1 MSDTVI
7 VLQEECILAA
17 SGKAGRKPKIS
28 RTDIIPTEVHT
39 DPFEQWK
46 RALLAYKAKEHPGA
60 VKLVLPS
67 TYSSAR
73 ISQIPFAT
81 GKQLTKMAEHAVS
94 ESAAEGIVDYGIT
107 HADKKQGVTV
117 CCASVEEDI
126 CNRLMAMCEEI
137 NLPVREITVP
147 MEGYLKGLSQLKAYA
162 NKTAIFLFFEDSG
175 VTSILYK
182 NGVYLYSTRSRIFS
196 ERGTLD
202 FGTEIVRNISGIM
215 QFYATTKSE
224 VPITDIY
231 YAGCMDD
238 DFEVCLDG
246 IRTMNLQ
253 ASPLQVDLIYEAQG
267 DPEDWLVC
275 AGALVEDKMKQVNL
289 YQKWKKS
296 GSAEQTVEKGSIVKH
311 IIPPVI
317 TLVVCMAL
325 FGAVSVWN
333 MLENMKIDDI
343 NDWIN
348 DSQIQQQYQE
358 ANEIQQE
365 SDRLAE
371 QKRQVEQMKQNLA
384 TYPDLDAE
392 MIAQIVDVGGSAMSV
407 EVESMDAET
416 GLLTFHAVSSAVID
430 IPGYVSK
437 LTQTGLFSSV
447 DYSGYRY
454 QDGEYTLDLSCILK
468 AVDAGGDK

>member
-17 SGKAGRKPKIS
+17 SGKAGRRPKIS
-28 RTDIIPTEVHT
+28 KTCMIPTEVHT

-46 RALLAYKAKEHPGA
+46 RALLAYKAKEHPGS

-73 ISQIPFAT
+73 ITQIPYAT
-81 GKQLTKMAEHAVS
+81 GKQLTKMAEHAVT
-94 ESAAEGIVDYGIT
+94 ESAAEGVVDYGIT
-107 HADKKQGVTV
+107 YADKKQGMTL

-126 CNRLMAMCEEI
+126 CNRMMAMCEEI
-137 NLPVREITVP
+137 QLPVREITVP

-224 VPITDIY
+224 IPITDVY
-231 YAGCMDD
+231 YAGCMED

-253 ASPLQVDLIYEAQG
+253 SAPLAVDVLYEAQG
-267 DPEDWLVC
+267 APEDWLVC
-275 AGALVEDKMKQVNL
+275 AGALVEDKTKQVNL
-289 YQKWKKS
+289 YQKWRKS
-296 GSAEQTVEKGSIVKH
+296 NQEETVETGSIVKH
-311 IIPPVI
+311 LIPPVVS
-317 TLVVCMAL
+317 LVVCLAI
-325 FGAVSVWN
+325 FAGVSFWN
-333 MLENMKIDDI
+333 FLVSAKIDDV
-343 NDWIN
+343 NNWIN
-348 DSQIQQQYQE
+348 DSQIQKQYQE
-358 ANEIQQE
+358 ANEVKQE
-365 SDRLAE
+365 SERLVE
-371 QKRQVEQMKQNLA
+371 EKRQVEQMKQNLA

-392 MIAQIVDVGGSAMSV
+392 TIARIVDVSGSAMNV
-407 EVESMDAET
+407 EIESMDAET
-416 GLLTFHAVSSAVID
+416 GLLTFHAVSREVID

-447 DYSGYRY
+447 DYSGYQY
-454 QDGEYTLDLSCILK
+454 QDGEYSLDLSCVLK
-468 AVDAGGDK
+468 GIDAGGDK

>member
-17 SGKAGRKPKIS
+17 SGKAGRRPRIS
-28 RTDIIPTEVHT
+28 RTDMIPTEVHT

-46 RALLAYKAKEHPGA
+46 RALLAYKAKEHPGS

-67 TYSSAR
+67 NYSSAR

-81 GKQLTKMAEHAVS
+81 GKQLTKMAEHVVS

-107 HADKKQGVTV
+107 YADKKQGVTV
-117 CCASVEEDI
+117 CCASVEENI
-126 CNRLMAMCEEI
+126 CNRLLAMCEEI
-137 NLPVREITVP
+137 KLPVRAITVP
-147 MEGYLKGLSQLKAYA
+147 MEAYLKGLSQLKTYA

-182 NGVYLYSTRSRIFS
+182 NVYLYSTRSRIFS

-202 FGTEIVRNISGIM
+202 FGTEIVRNISGIV
-215 QFYATTKSE
+215 QFYATTTSGI
-224 VPITDIY
+224 PITDIY
-231 YAGCMDD
+231 YAGCMED

-246 IRTMNLQ
+246 IHMMNLQ
-253 ASPLQVDLIYEAQG
+253 AALLQVDAVYEAQG
-267 DPEDWLVC
+267 NPEDWLVC
-275 AGALVEDKMKQVNL
+275 AGALVDDKTKQVNL

-296 GSAEQTVEKGSIVKH
+296 GGMDKVVEKESFVKH
-311 IIPPVI
+311 IVPPVI
-317 TLVVCMAL
+317 TLAVCMAL

-333 MLENMKIDDI
+333 LLESKKIDDI

-358 ANEIQQE
+358 ADEVMKE
-365 SDRLAE
+365 SERLVE

-384 TYPDLDAE
+384 TYPDLDADI
-392 MIAQIVDVGGSAMSV
+392 IARIADVSGSTMSV
-407 EVESMDAET
+407 EVKSMDAET

-430 IPGYVSK
+430 IPGYVNK

-447 DYSGYRY
+447 DYSGYQY

-468 AVDAGGDK
+468 PIDAGGDK

>member
-17 SGKAGRKPKIS
+17 SGKAGRRPKIS
-28 RTDIIPTEVHT
+28 RTDMIPTEVHT

-46 RALLAYKAKEHPGA
+46 RALLAYKEKEHPGS

-67 TYSSAR
+67 NYSSTR

-81 GKQLTKMAEHAVS
+81 GKQLTKMAEHVVS
-94 ESAAEGIVDYGIT
+94 ESVAEGIVDYGIT
-107 HADKKQGVTV
+107 YADKKQGVTV
-117 CCASVEEDI
+117 CCASVEENI
-126 CNRLMAMCEEI
+126 CNRLLAMCEEI
-137 NLPVREITVP
+137 NLPVRAITVP
-147 MEGYLKGLSQLKAYA
+147 MEAYLRGLSQLKTYA

-202 FGTEIVRNISGIM
+202 FGTENISGIV
-215 QFYATTKSE
+215 QFYATTTSGI
-224 VPITDIY
+224 PITDIY
-231 YAGCMDD
+231 YAGCMED

-246 IRTMNLQ
+246 IHMMNLQ
-253 ASPLQVDLIYEAQG
+253 AALLQVDAIYEAQG
-267 DPEDWLVC
+267 NPEDWLVC
-275 AGALVEDKMKQVNL
+275 AGALVDDKTKQVNL

-296 GSAEQTVEKGSIVKH
+296 GGMDKVVEKESFVKH
-311 IIPPVI
+311 IVPPVI
-317 TLVVCMAL
+317 TLAVCMAL

-333 MLENMKIDDI
+333 LLESEKIDDI

-358 ANEIQQE
+358 ADEVMKE
-365 SDRLAE
+365 SERLVE
-371 QKRQVEQMKQNLA
+371 QKLQVEQMKQNLE
-384 TYPDLDAE
+384 TYPDLDADI
-392 MIAQIVDVGGSAMSV
+392 IARIVDVSGSNMNV
-407 EVESMDAET
+407 EVKSMDAET

-430 IPGYVSK
+430 IPEYVNK

-447 DYSGYRY
+447 DYSGYQY

-468 AVDAGGDK
+468 AIDAGGDK

>member
-17 SGKAGRKPKIS
+17 SGKAGRRPRIS
-28 RTDIIPTEVHT
+28 RTDMIPTEVHT

-46 RALLAYKAKEHPGA
+46 RALLAYKAKGHPGS

-67 TYSSAR
+67 NYSSAR

-81 GKQLTKMAEHAVS
+81 GKQLTNVVS

-107 HADKKQGVTV
+107 YADKKQGVTV
-117 CCASVEEDI
+117 CCASVEENI
-126 CNRLMAMCEEI
+126 CNRLLAMCEEI
-137 NLPVREITVP
+137 KLPVRAITVP
-147 MEGYLKGLSQLKAYA
+147 MEAYLKGLSQLKTYA

-202 FGTEIVRNISGIM
+202 FGTEIVRNISGIV
-215 QFYATTKSE
+215 QFYATTTSGI
-224 VPITDIY
+224 PITDIY
-231 YAGCMDD
+231 YAGCMED

-246 IRTMNLQ
+246 IHMMNLQ
-253 ASPLQVDLIYEAQG
+253 AALLQVDAIYETQG
-267 DPEDWLVC
+267 NPEDWLVC
-275 AGALVEDKMKQVNL
+275 AGALVDDKTKQVNL

-296 GSAEQTVEKGSIVKH
+296 GGMDKVVEKESFVKH
-311 IIPPVI
+311 IVPPVI
-317 TLVVCMAL
+317 TLAACMAL

-333 MLENMKIDDI
+333 LLESKKIDDI

-358 ANEIQQE
+358 ADEVMKE
-365 SDRLAE
+365 SERLVE
-371 QKRQVEQMKQNLA
+371 QKLQVEQMKQNLA
-384 TYPDLDAE
+384 TYPDLDADI
-392 MIAQIVDVGGSAMSV
+392 IARIADVSGSTMNV
-407 EVESMDAET
+407 EVKSMDAET

-430 IPGYVSK
+430 IPGYVNK

-447 DYSGYRY
+447 DYSGYQY

-468 AVDAGGDK
+468 TIDAGGDK

>member
-17 SGKAGRKPKIS
+17 SGKAGRRPRIS
-28 RTDIIPTEVHT
+28 RTDMIPTEVHT

-46 RALLAYKAKEHPGA
+46 RALLAYKAKEHPGS

-67 TYSSAR
+67 NYSSAR

-81 GKQLTKMAEHAVS
+81 GKQLTKMAEHVVS

-107 HADKKQGVTV
+107 YADKKQGVTV
-117 CCASVEEDI
+117 CCASVEENI
-126 CNRLMAMCEEI
+126 CNRLLAMCEEI
-137 NLPVREITVP
+137 KLPVRAITVP
-147 MEGYLKGLSQLKAYA
+147 MEAYLKGLSQLKTYA

-202 FGTEIVRNISGIM
+202 FGTEIVRNISGIV
-215 QFYATTKSE
+215 QFYATTTSGI
-224 VPITDIY
+224 PITDIY
-231 YAGCMDD
+231 YAGCMED

-246 IRTMNLQ
+246 IHMMNLQ
-253 ASPLQVDLIYEAQG
+253 AALLQVDAVYETQG
-267 DPEDWLVC
+267 NPEDWLVC
-275 AGALVEDKMKQVNL
+275 AGALVDDKTKQVNL

-296 GSAEQTVEKGSIVKH
+296 GGMDKVVEKESFVKH
-311 IIPPVI
+311 IVPPVI
-317 TLVVCMAL
+317 TLAVCMAL

-333 MLENMKIDDI
+333 LLESKKIDDI

-358 ANEIQQE
+358 ADEVMKE
-365 SDRLAE
+365 SERLVE
-371 QKRQVEQMKQNLA
+371 QKRQNLA
-384 TYPDLDAE
+384 TYPDLDADIIGR
-392 MIAQIVDVGGSAMSV
+392 IADASGSTMNV
-407 EVESMDAET
+407 EVKSMDAET

-430 IPGYVSK
+430 IPGYVNK

-447 DYSGYRY
+447 DYSGYQY

-468 AVDAGGDK
+468 PIDAGGDK

>member
-28 RTDIIPTEVHT
+28 KTCMIPTEVHT

-46 RALLAYKAKEHPGA
+46 GALLTYKAKEHPGS

-73 ISQIPFAT
+73 ITQIPYAT
-81 GKQLTKMAEHAVS
+81 GKQLTKMAEHTIA

-107 HADKKQGVTV
+107 HADKKQGVTI

-126 CNRLMAMCEEI
+126 CNRMMAMCEEI
-137 NLPVREITVP
+137 QLPVREMTVP

-162 NKTAIFLFFEDSG
+162 NKTAIFLFFEDAG

-202 FGTEIVRNISGIM
+202 FGTEIARNISGII
-215 QFYATTKSE
+215 QFYATTKSDI
-224 VPITDIY
+224 PITDVY

-246 IRTMNLQ
+246 IHGMNLQ
-253 ASPLQVDLIYEAQG
+253 AGPLQADMIYEAQG

-275 AGALVEDKMKQVNL
+275 AGALVEDKVKQVNL
-289 YQKWKKS
+289 YQKWRKS
-296 GSAEQTVEKGSIVKH
+296 SGEVKVETGNIVKH
-311 IIPPVI
+311 LIPPAI
-317 TLVVCMAL
+317 SLVVCLGL
-325 FGAVSVWN
+325 FAGVSFWN
-333 MLENMKIDDI
+333 SLVNMKI
-343 NDWIN
+343 NDAYSWIN
-348 DSQIQQQYQE
+348 DSQIQKQYQK
-358 ANEIQQE
+358 ANETKKE
-365 SDRLAE
+365 SERLADS
-371 QKRQVEQMKQNLA
+371 KDQVEQMKQNLA
-384 TYPDLDAE
+384 TYPDLDADT
-392 MIAQIVDVGGSAMSV
+392 IAKIVDVGGSAMSV
-407 EVESMDAET
+407 EIESMDAET
-416 GLLTFHAVSSAVID
+416 GLLTFHAVSREVID

-437 LTQTGLFSSV
+437 LTQTGLFSNV
-447 DYSGYRY
+447 DYSGYQY
-454 QDGEYTLDLSCILK
+454 QDGEYSLNLSCVLK
-468 AVDAGGDK
+468 GNAAGGDK

>member
-17 SGKAGRKPKIS
+17 SGKAGRRPKIS
-28 RTDIIPTEVHT
+28 RTDMIPTEVHT

-46 RALLAYKAKEHPGA
+46 KALLAYKAKEHPGS

-67 TYSSAR
+67 NYSSTR

-81 GKQLTKMAEHAVS
+81 GKQLTKMAEHVVS

-107 HADKKQGVTV
+107 HVDKKQGVTV
-117 CCASVEEDI
+117 CCASVEENI

-137 NLPVREITVP
+137 QLPVREITVP
-147 MEGYLKGLSQLKAYA
+147 MEAYLKGLSQLKTYVD
-162 NKTAIFLFFEDSG
+162 KTAIFLFFEDSG
-175 VTSILYK
+175 VTSILYRD
-182 NGVYLYSTRSRIFS
+182 GVYLYSTRSRIFS

-202 FGTEIVRNISGIM
+202 FGTEIVRNISGII
-215 QFYATTKSE
+215 QFYATTTSGI
-224 VPITDIY
+224 PITDVY

-238 DFEVCLDG
+238 DFEVCFDG
-246 IRTMNLQ
+246 IHMMNLH
-253 ASPLQVDLIYEAQG
+253 AAPLQVDMIYETQG
-267 DPEDWLVC
+267 NPENWLVC
-275 AGALVEDKMKQVNL
+275 AGALVDDKTKQVNL

-296 GSAEQTVEKGSIVKH
+296 GGKDKEVEKGSFVKH
-311 IIPPVI
+311 IVPPAI
-317 TLVVCMAL
+317 TLGVCLAL

-333 MLENMKIDDI
+333 LLENKKINDI
-343 NDWIN
+343 DDWIN

-358 ANEIQQE
+358 AEEVIQE
-365 SDRLAE
+365 SERLVK
-371 QKRQVEQMKQNLA
+371 QRLQVEQMKQNLA
-384 TYPDLDAE
+384 TYPDLDADIIGR
-392 MIAQIVDVGGSAMSV
+392 IADVSGSTMNV
-407 EVESMDAET
+407 EIKSMDAET

-430 IPGYVSK
+430 IPGYVDK

-468 AVDAGGDK
+468 AADAGGDE

>member
-17 SGKAGRKPKIS
+17 SGKAGRRPRIS
-28 RTDIIPTEVHT
+28 RTDMIPTEVHT

-46 RALLAYKAKEHPGA
+46 RALLAYKAKEHPGS

-67 TYSSAR
+67 NYSSTR

-81 GKQLTKMAEHAVS
+81 GKQLTKMAEHVVS

-107 HADKKQGVTV
+107 YADKKQGVTV
-117 CCASVEEDI
+117 CCASVEENI
-126 CNRLMAMCEEI
+126 CNRLLAMCEEI
-137 NLPVREITVP
+137 NLPVRAITVP
-147 MEGYLKGLSQLKAYA
+147 MEAYLRGLSQLKTYA

-202 FGTEIVRNISGIM
+202 FGTEIVRNISGIV
-215 QFYATTKSE
+215 QFYATTTSGI
-224 VPITDIY
+224 PITDIY
-231 YAGCMDD
+231 YAGCMED

-246 IRTMNLQ
+246 IHMMNLQ
-253 ASPLQVDLIYEAQG
+253 AALLQVDAIYETQG
-267 DPEDWLVC
+267 NPEDWLVC
-275 AGALVEDKMKQVNL
+275 AGALVDDKTKQVNL
-289 YQKWKKS
+289 YQKWKKF
-296 GSAEQTVEKGSIVKH
+296 GGMDKVVEKESFVKH
-311 IIPPVI
+311 IVPPVL
-317 TLVVCMAL
+317 TLAVCMAL

-333 MLENMKIDDI
+333 LLESKKIDDI

-358 ANEIQQE
+358 ADEVMKE
-365 SDRLAE
+365 SERLVE
-371 QKRQVEQMKQNLA
+371 QKQQVEQMKQNLA
-384 TYPDLDAE
+384 TYPDLDADI
-392 MIAQIVDVGGSAMSV
+392 IARIVDVSGSNMNV
-407 EVESMDAET
+407 EVKSMDAET

-430 IPGYVSK
+430 IPGYVNK

-447 DYSGYRY
+447 DYSGYQY

-468 AVDAGGDK
+468 AIDAGGDK

>member
-17 SGKAGRKPKIS
+17 SGKAGRRPKIS
-28 RTDIIPTEVHT
+28 KTCMIPTEVHT

-46 RALLAYKAKEHPGA
+46 RALLAYKAKEHPSS

-73 ISQIPFAT
+73 ITQIPYAT

-94 ESAAEGIVDYGIT
+94 ESAAEGVVDYGIT
-107 HADKKQGVTV
+107 YSDKKEGITL

-126 CNRLMAMCEEI
+126 CNRMMAICEEI
-137 NLPVREITVP
+137 QLPVREITVP

-224 VPITDIY
+224 IPITDVY
-231 YAGCMDD
+231 YAGCMED
-238 DFEVCLDG
+238 DFEVCLAG

-253 ASPLQVDLIYEAQG
+253 SAPLEVDMLYEAQG

-275 AGALVEDKMKQVNL
+275 AGALVEDKTKQVNL
-289 YQKWKKS
+289 YQKWRKS
-296 GSAEQTVEKGSIVKH
+296 SKEETVEAGSIVKH
-311 IIPPVI
+311 LIPPI
-317 TLVVCMAL
+317 LSLVVCLVL
-325 FGAVSVWN
+325 FAGVSFWN
-333 MLENMKIDDI
+333 FLVSAKIDNV

-348 DSQIQQQYQE
+348 DSQIQEQYQK
-358 ANEIQQE
+358 ANETKKE
-365 SDRLAE
+365 SERLIE
-371 QKRQVEQMKQNLA
+371 SKKQVEQMKQNLA

-392 MIAQIVDVGGSAMSV
+392 TIARIVDVSGSAMSV
-407 EVESMDAET
+407 EIESMDAET
-416 GLLTFHAVSSAVID
+416 GLLTFHAVSREVID

-447 DYSGYRY
+447 DYSGYQY
-454 QDGEYTLDLSCILK
+454 QDGEYSLDLSCVLK
-468 AVDAGGDK
+468 GIDAGGDK

>member
-1 MSDTVI
+1 MNDTVI

-17 SGKAGRKPKIS
+17 SGKAGRRPKIS
-28 RTDIIPTEVHT
+28 RTDMIPTEVHT

-46 RALLAYKAKEHPGA
+46 RALLAYKEKEHPGS

-67 TYSSAR
+67 NYSSTR

-81 GKQLTKMAEHAVS
+81 GKQLTKMAEHVVS

-107 HADKKQGVTV
+107 YADKKQGVTV
-117 CCASVEEDI
+117 CCASVEENI
-126 CNRLMAMCEEI
+126 CNRLLAMCEEI
-137 NLPVREITVP
+137 KLPVRAITVP
-147 MEGYLKGLSQLKAYA
+147 MEAYLRGLSQLKTYA

-202 FGTEIVRNISGIM
+202 FGTEIVRNISGII
-215 QFYATTKSE
+215 QFYATTTSGI
-224 VPITDIY
+224 PITDIY
-231 YAGCMDD
+231 YAGCMED

-246 IRTMNLQ
+246 IHMMNLQ
-253 ASPLQVDLIYEAQG
+253 AALLQVDAVYEAQG
-267 DPEDWLVC
+267 NPEDWLVC
-275 AGALVEDKMKQVNL
+275 AGALVDDKTKQVNL

-296 GSAEQTVEKGSIVKH
+296 GGMDKVVEKESFVKH
-311 IIPPVI
+311 IVPPVI
-317 TLVVCMAL
+317 TLAVCMAL
-325 FGAVSVWN
+325 FGAVAVWN
-333 MLENMKIDDI
+333 LLESKKIDDI

-358 ANEIQQE
+358 ADEVMKE
-365 SDRLAE
+365 SERIVE
-371 QKRQVEQMKQNLA
+371 QKQQMKQNLA
-384 TYPDLDAE
+384 TYPDLDADI
-392 MIAQIVDVGGSAMSV
+392 IARIVDVSGSNMNV
-407 EVESMDAET
+407 EVKSMDAET

-430 IPGYVSK
+430 IPGYVNK

-447 DYSGYRY
+447 DYSGYQY

-468 AVDAGGDK
+468 AIDAGGDK

>member
-17 SGKAGRKPKIS
+17 SGKAGRRPKIS
-28 RTDIIPTEVHT
+28 RTDMIPTEVHT

-46 RALLAYKAKEHPGA
+46 RALLAYKAKEHPGS

-67 TYSSAR
+67 NYSSAR

-81 GKQLTKMAEHAVS
+81 GKQLAKMAEHVVS

-107 HADKKQGVTV
+107 YADKKQGVTV
-117 CCASVEEDI
+117 CCASVEENI
-126 CNRLMAMCEEI
+126 CNRLLAMCEEI
-137 NLPVREITVP
+137 NLPVRAITVP
-147 MEGYLKGLSQLKAYA
+147 MEAYLRGLSQLKTYA

-175 VTSILYK
+175 MTSILYK

-202 FGTEIVRNISGIM
+202 FGTEIVRNISGIV
-215 QFYATTKSE
+215 QFYATTGI
-224 VPITDIY
+224 PITDIY
-231 YAGCMDD
+231 YAGCMED
-238 DFEVCLDG
+238 DFEVCLNG
-246 IRTMNLQ
+246 IHMMNLQ
-253 ASPLQVDLIYEAQG
+253 AALLQVDAVYEAQG
-267 DPEDWLVC
+267 NPEDWLVC
-275 AGALVEDKMKQVNL
+275 AGALVDDKTKQVNL

-296 GSAEQTVEKGSIVKH
+296 GGMDKVVEKESFVKH
-311 IIPPVI
+311 IVPPVI
-317 TLVVCMAL
+317 TLAVCMAL

-333 MLENMKIDDI
+333 LLESKKIDDI

-358 ANEIQQE
+358 ADEVMKE
-365 SDRLAE
+365 SERLVE
-371 QKRQVEQMKQNLA
+371 QKQQVEQMKQNLA
-384 TYPDLDAE
+384 TYPDLDADI
-392 MIAQIVDVGGSAMSV
+392 IARIADVSGSNMNV
-407 EVESMDAET
+407 EVKSMDAET

-430 IPGYVSK
+430 IPGYVNK

-447 DYSGYRY
+447 DYSGYQY

-468 AVDAGGDK
+468 AIDAGGDK

>member
-17 SGKAGRKPKIS
+17 SGKAGRRPRIS
-28 RTDIIPTEVHT
+28 RTDMIPTEVHT

-46 RALLAYKAKEHPGA
+46 RALLAYKAKEHPGS

-67 TYSSAR
+67 NYSSTR

-81 GKQLTKMAEHAVS
+81 GKQLTKMAEHVVS

-107 HADKKQGVTV
+107 YADKKQGVTV
-117 CCASVEEDI
+117 CCASVEENI
-126 CNRLMAMCEEI
+126 CNRLLAMCEEI
-137 NLPVREITVP
+137 KLPVRAITVP
-147 MEGYLKGLSQLKAYA
+147 MEAYLKGLSQLKTYA

-202 FGTEIVRNISGIM
+202 FGTEIVRNISGIV
-215 QFYATTKSE
+215 QFYATTTSGI
-224 VPITDIY
+224 PITDIY
-231 YAGCMDD
+231 YAGCMED
-238 DFEVCLDG
+238 DFEVCLNG
-246 IRTMNLQ
+246 IHMMNLQ
-253 ASPLQVDLIYEAQG
+253 AALLQVDAVYETQG
-267 DPEDWLVC
+267 NPEDWLVC
-275 AGALVEDKMKQVNL
+275 AGALVDDKTKQVNL

-296 GSAEQTVEKGSIVKH
+296 GGMDKVVEKESFVKH
-311 IIPPVI
+311 IVPPVL
-317 TLVVCMAL
+317 TLAVCMAL

-333 MLENMKIDDI
+333 LLESKKIDDI

-358 ANEIQQE
+358 A
-365 SDRLAE
+365 D
-371 QKRQVEQMKQNLA
+371 QVEQMKQNLA
-384 TYPDLDAE
+384 TYPDLDADI
-392 MIAQIVDVGGSAMSV
+392 IARIVDVSGSNMNV
-407 EVESMDAET
+407 EVKSMDAET

-430 IPGYVSK
+430 IPGYVNK

-447 DYSGYRY
+447 DYSGYQY
-454 QDGEYTLDLSCILK
+454 QNGEYTLDLSCILK
-468 AVDAGGDK
+468 AIDAGGDKE

>member
-1 MSDTVI
+1 M
-7 VLQEECILAA
+7 
-17 SGKAGRKPKIS
+17 
-28 RTDIIPTEVHT
+28 IPTEVHT

-46 RALLAYKAKEHPGA
+46 RALLAYKAKEHPGS

-67 TYSSAR
+67 NYSSAR

-81 GKQLTKMAEHAVS
+81 GKQLAKMAEHVVS

-107 HADKKQGVTV
+107 YADKKQGVTV
-117 CCASVEEDI
+117 CCASVEENI
-126 CNRLMAMCEEI
+126 CNRLLAMCEEI
-137 NLPVREITVP
+137 NLPVRAITVP
-147 MEGYLKGLSQLKAYA
+147 MEAYLRGLSQLKTYA

-202 FGTEIVRNISGIM
+202 FGTEIVRNISGIV
-215 QFYATTKSE
+215 QFYATTTSGI
-224 VPITDIY
+224 PITDIY
-231 YAGCMDD
+231 YAGCMED
-238 DFEVCLDG
+238 DFEVCLNG
-246 IRTMNLQ
+246 IHMMNLQ
-253 ASPLQVDLIYEAQG
+253 AALLQVDAVYEAQG
-267 DPEDWLVC
+267 NPEDWLVC
-275 AGALVEDKMKQVNL
+275 AGALVDDKTKQVNL

-296 GSAEQTVEKGSIVKH
+296 GGMDKVVEKESFVKH
-311 IIPPVI
+311 IVPPVI
-317 TLVVCMAL
+317 TLAVCMAL

-333 MLENMKIDDI
+333 LLESKKIDDI

-358 ANEIQQE
+358 ADEVMKE
-365 SDRLAE
+365 SERLVE
-371 QKRQVEQMKQNLA
+371 QKQQVEQMKQNLA
-384 TYPDLDAE
+384 TYPDLDADI
-392 MIAQIVDVGGSAMSV
+392 IARIADVSGSNMNV
-407 EVESMDAET
+407 EVKSMDAET

-430 IPGYVSK
+430 IPGYVNK

-447 DYSGYRY
+447 DYSGYQY

-468 AVDAGGDK
+468 AIDAGGDK

>member
-17 SGKAGRKPKIS
+17 SGKAGRRPKIS
-28 RTDIIPTEVHT
+28 RTDMIPTEVHT

-46 RALLAYKAKEHPGA
+46 RALLAYKEKEHPGS

-67 TYSSAR
+67 NYSSTR

-81 GKQLTKMAEHAVS
+81 GKQLTKMAEHVVS
-94 ESAAEGIVDYGIT
+94 ESVAEGIVDYGIT
-107 HADKKQGVTV
+107 YADKKQGVTV
-117 CCASVEEDI
+117 CYASVEENI
-126 CNRLMAMCEEI
+126 CNRLLAMCEEI
-137 NLPVREITVP
+137 KLPVRAITVP
-147 MEGYLKGLSQLKAYA
+147 MEAYLRGLSQLKTYA

-202 FGTEIVRNISGIM
+202 FGTEIVRNISGII
-215 QFYATTKSE
+215 QFYATTTSGI
-224 VPITDIY
+224 PITDIY
-231 YAGCMDD
+231 YAGCMED

-246 IRTMNLQ
+246 IHMMNLQ
-253 ASPLQVDLIYEAQG
+253 AALLQVDAIYEAQG
-267 DPEDWLVC
+267 NPEDWLVC
-275 AGALVEDKMKQVNL
+275 AGALVDDKTKQVNL

-296 GSAEQTVEKGSIVKH
+296 GGMDKVVEKESFVKH
-311 IIPPVI
+311 IVPPVI
-317 TLVVCMAL
+317 TLAVCMAL

-333 MLENMKIDDI
+333 LLESEKIDDI

-358 ANEIQQE
+358 ADEVMKE
-365 SDRLAE
+365 SERLVE
-371 QKRQVEQMKQNLA
+371 QKLQVEQMKQNLE
-384 TYPDLDAE
+384 TYPDLDADI
-392 MIAQIVDVGGSAMSV
+392 IARIADVSGSNMNV
-407 EVESMDAET
+407 EVKSMDAET

-430 IPGYVSK
+430 IPRYVNK

-447 DYSGYRY
+447 DYSGYQY

-468 AVDAGGDK
+468 AIDAGGDK

>member
-17 SGKAGRKPKIS
+17 SGKAGRKPRIS
-28 RTDIIPTEVHT
+28 KTDIIPMEVLT

-46 RALLAYKAKEHPGA
+46 KALLAYKAKEHPSS

-73 ISQIPFAT
+73 ITQIPYAT
-81 GKQLTKMAEHAVS
+81 GKQLTKMAEHAVA
-94 ESAAEGIVDYGIT
+94 EYAAEGVVDYGIT
-107 HADKKQGVTV
+107 HSDKKQGITL
-117 CCASVEEDI
+117 CCSSVEEDI
-126 CNRLMAMCEEI
+126 CNRMMAMCEEI
-137 NLPVREITVP
+137 QLPVREMTVP

-162 NKTAIFLFFEDSG
+162 KKTAIFLFFEDAG

-231 YAGCMDD
+231 YAGCMED
-238 DFEVCLDG
+238 DFEVCLEG

-275 AGALVEDKMKQVNL
+275 AGAMVEDKEKQVNL
-289 YQKWKKS
+289 YQKWRKTS
-296 GSAEQTVEKGSIVKH
+296 HEEAVETGSIVKH
-311 IIPPVI
+311 LIPPI
-317 TLVVCMAL
+317 ISLVVCLVL
-325 FGAVSVWN
+325 FAGVSVWN
-333 MLENMKIDDI
+333 FLVTNKIDDV
-343 NDWIN
+343 NNWIN
-348 DSQIQQQYQE
+348 DSQIQKRYQKAYE
-358 ANEIQQE
+358 VQQE
-365 SDRLAE
+365 SDRLVE
-371 QKRQVEQMKQNLA
+371 QKKQVEQMKQNLA
-384 TYPDLDAE
+384 TYPNLDAE
-392 MIAQIVDVGGSAMSV
+392 TIARIVDVSGSAMSV
-407 EVESMDAET
+407 EIESMDAET
-416 GLLTFHAVSSAVID
+416 GLLTFHAVSREVID

-447 DYSGYRY
+447 DYSGYQY
-454 QDGEYTLDLSCILK
+454 QDGEYSLDLSCVLK
-468 AVDAGGDK
+468 GNDAGGDK